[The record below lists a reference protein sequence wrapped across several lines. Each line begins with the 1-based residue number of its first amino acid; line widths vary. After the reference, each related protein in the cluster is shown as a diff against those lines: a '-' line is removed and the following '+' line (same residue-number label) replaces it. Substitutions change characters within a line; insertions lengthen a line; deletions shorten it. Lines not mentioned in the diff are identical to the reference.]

1 MRQLHLLIAVAAAW
15 LAMAP
20 ASSAWGRTYLA
31 DPGSAWAVREADG
44 LCLLEQPVRD
54 FGAIRFV
61 GAPGVPLRLEVLG
74 HRAVF
79 AEGAVT
85 VSRVAPPWH
94 PEHPQRTVIGETS
107 QRAGSAV
114 LIGEPL
120 ATRALMALYEGFE
133 THLEHPAWYG
143 GQADLRIGNE
153 HLRGRYEEFARCL
166 QDATAQGWSA
176 FERTRIEYQAAQ
188 TTISEAGRARLAQ
201 VAEYVLAD
209 PAVVRIYVD
218 GHTDA
223 SGPARANLLL
233 SRQRAEAVAAYLM
246 ECGVPEQ
253 RLVVRY
259 HGAQYPVVS
268 GDDEDARAE
277 NRRTTIRLERH
288 WPDAEVA
295 AR

>member
-1 MRQLHLLIAVAAAW
+1 VRQLNLPIALVAAV
-15 LAMAP
+15 LAVMPPWP
-20 ASSAWGRTYLA
+20 AAGHSDVAE
-31 DPGSAWAVREADG
+31 AVWTVRQTDG
-44 LCLLEQPVRD
+44 LCLLERPVRD

-61 GAPGVPLRLEVLG
+61 GAPGVSLRLEVLG
-74 HRAVF
+74 HRALF

-85 VSRVAPPWH
+85 VSQVAPPWH
-94 PEHPQRTVIGETS
+94 PQHPQKTIIGETT

-133 THLEHPAWYG
+133 AHLEHPAWYG
-143 GQADLRIGNE
+143 GEADIRIGNE
-153 HLRGRYEEFARCL
+153 FLRGRYGEFASCL

-176 FERTRIEYQAAQ
+176 FERTRIEYGAAEVD
-188 TTISEAGRARLAQ
+188 IPEAGRARLAQ
-201 VAEYVLAD
+201 VAQYLLAD
-209 PAVVRIYVD
+209 SAVVRVYVD

-233 SRQRAEAVAAYLM
+233 SRQRAELVADYLV
-246 ECGVPEQ
+246 ECGVPRQ

-259 HGAQYPVVS
+259 HGAQYPVAS
-268 GDDEDARAE
+268 GADEQTRSE
-277 NRRTTIRLERH
+277 NRRTTVRLERH

-295 AR
+295 SR